1 MQYSR
6 IPINYSIAYHTMFL
20 SKENPNYCVKEFLEY
35 LEKVGHII
43 PSSIASEVNT
53 EVLRIQDERHRKELM
68 QAINL
73 ELVRVGIFRPSMQ
86 LRIFFQVS

>member
-1 MQYSR
+1 
-6 IPINYSIAYHTMFL
+6 MFL

-43 PSSIASEVNT
+43 PSGIGSEINT
-53 EVLRIQDERHRKELM
+53 EVLRLQDERHRKELM

-73 ELVRVGIFRPSMQ
+73 ELVRHSSCRPSTQ
-86 LRIFFQVS
+86 LRIFFQVY